1 MQAGREQA
9 LAYRVAAHHLA
20 ERLPPGSAA
29 RAAFCGLQDFPP
41 GTATL
46 ALAARVEGA
55 RPEDM
60 DELAIVYSRR
70 GAATAVAPEDIA
82 VFTAGLEPPDEAAAR
97 ALIGNATETLDP
109 AGIGAMEALDRVGAT
124 VADAFAD
131 GPLARDDF
139 HQALRERLPG
149 ELLWWCRCRN
159 CGSHHVHP
167 SLWRATGVKGV
178 LAVAGREGRTTIF
191 GAPPPAPPVAD
202 PAAELVRRFLRAYAP
217 AGRSELAAW
226 AGIAPGHAAALLSL
240 IEDETT
246 EVEFAGRMKLVLT
259 ADAGLLADPP
269 AATGV
274 RLLPPADPYLDQR
287 DRDTL
292 LPDPEL
298 RARVRRPLGNPG
310 VVLAE
315 GELAGLWRP
324 AKKGQRLVLTLEAIT
339 PAARAAADA
348 IRAEA
353 GRVAA
358 HRGCTCSA
366 VGWAA

>member
-1 MQAGREQA
+1 MEVGREQA
-9 LAYRVAAHHLA
+9 LAYRVAAGHLA
-20 ERLPPGSAA
+20 ERLPPGSAG

-70 GAATAVAPEDIA
+70 GAATAVSPPDIP
-82 VFTAGLEPPDEAAAR
+82 VFTVGLEPPDEAAAR
-97 ALIGNATETLDP
+97 ALIGNAVDTLDP
-109 AGIGAMEALDRVGAT
+109 AGIAAREALDRVGAA
-124 VADAFAD
+124 VADAVAA

-149 ELLWWCRCRN
+149 ELLWWCRN

-178 LAVAGREGRTTIF
+178 LGVAGREGRTTLF
-191 GAPPPAPPVAD
+191 GAPPPAPAVSD
-202 PAAELVRRFLRAYAP
+202 PAAELARRFLRAYAP

-226 AGIAPGHAAALLSL
+226 AGIAPGHAAALLSR

-246 EVEFAGRMKLVLT
+246 EVAFAGRTQLVLT
-259 ADAGLLADPP
+259 ADAGLLSDPP

-274 RLLPPADPYLDQR
+274 RLPPPADPYLDQR

-292 LPDPEL
+292 LPDREL

-310 VVLAE
+310 VVLAD

-324 AKKGQRLVLTLEAIT
+324 AKRGERLVLTIEPIA
-339 PAARAAADA
+339 PATRAAADA
-348 IRAEA
+348 IRVEAEL
-353 GRVAA
+353 VAA
-358 HRGCTCSA
+358 HRGCSRA
-366 VGWAA
+366 EVEWAA

>member
-1 MQAGREQA
+1 MEVGREQA
-9 LAYRVAAHHLA
+9 LAYRVAAGHLD
-20 ERLPPGSAA
+20 ERLPPGSAR

-82 VFTAGLEPPDEAAAR
+82 VFTTGLEPPDEAAAR
-97 ALIGNATETLDP
+97 ALIGNATDTLDP
-109 AGIGAMEALDRVGAT
+109 AGIEAMDALDRVSAA
-124 VADAFAD
+124 VADAVAAR
-131 GPLARDDF
+131 PLARDDF

-149 ELLWWCRCRN
+149 ELLWWCRN

-178 LAVAGREGRTTIF
+178 LAVSGHEGRTTLF
-191 GAPPPAPPVAD
+191 GAPPAAPAVAD
-202 PAAELVRRFLRAYAP
+202 PAAELARRFLRAYAP
-217 AGRSELAAW
+217 TGRSELGAW
-226 AGIAPGHAAALLSL
+226 AGVAPRHAEALLAR

-246 EVEFAGRMKLVLT
+246 EVRFAGRSKLVLD

-269 AATGV
+269 AAAGV

-292 LPDPEL
+292 LPDREL

-310 VVLAE
+310 VVLAD
-315 GELAGLWRP
+315 GGLAGLWRP
-324 AKKGQRLVLTLEAIT
+324 AKKGARLVLTIEPIT
-339 PAARAAADA
+339 AAAHAAADA

-353 GRVAA
+353 EIVAL
-358 HRGCTCSA
+358 HRGCTRA
-366 VGWAA
+366 EVEWAA